1 MDVLV
6 NYWRKKNLIE
16 KYIEDITKNM
26 WKYDICKILVKR
38 LMHIRFSRNDR
49 RVSLKDNDIKQY
61 SVTEQTQIVKCGR
74 EFLQ

>member
-1 MDVLV
+1 
-6 NYWRKKNLIE
+6 
-16 KYIEDITKNM
+16 
-26 WKYDICKILVKR
+26 
-38 LMHIRFSRNDR
+38 MHIRFSRNDR